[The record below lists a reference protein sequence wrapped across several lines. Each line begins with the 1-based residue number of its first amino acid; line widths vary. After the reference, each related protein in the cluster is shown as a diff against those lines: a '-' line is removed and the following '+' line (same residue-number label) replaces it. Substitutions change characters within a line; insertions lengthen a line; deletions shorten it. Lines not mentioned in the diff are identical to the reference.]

1 MILHM
6 QYFEDLMKIN
16 MGQQGL
22 IYRKKNNKK
31 LHIKGMISN
40 SKIHFN
46 NHKSNHNMEWYERSK
61 IFSK

>member
-46 NHKSNHNMEWYERSK
+46 NHKSNHNME
-61 IFSK
+61 